1 MTKSKQNSL
10 PLPPADVPK
19 DCIFAI
25 TDGAARGNPG
35 PAACG
40 VLFTDAKGKVIATL
54 AEKIGRATNNVAE
67 YRALIA
73 ALTYAKEQGWSAL
86 AVKTDS
92 QLMARQIRGEY
103 KVKHPDIKPLYAQ
116 AKDLIA
122 TLGYFRITDVPR
134 SQTTQ
139 ADGLANSALDGN

>member
-1 MTKSKQNSL
+1 MTPPLQSSL
-10 PLPPADVPK
+10 PLPPSDAPD
-19 DCIFAI
+19 DCVFAV

-35 PAACG
+35 PAAYG
-40 VLFTDAKGKVIATL
+40 VIFTDGKGKTLKTL
-54 AEKIGRATNNVAE
+54 AEKIGKATNNVAE

-73 ALTYAKEQGWSAL
+73 ALTYANEQGWKAL

-103 KVKHPDIKPLYAQ
+103 KVKHADMKPLHAK

-122 TLGYFRITDVPR
+122 TLDYFRITEDPR
-134 SQTTQ
+134 SETTE
-139 ADGLANSALDGN
+139 ADALANAALDL